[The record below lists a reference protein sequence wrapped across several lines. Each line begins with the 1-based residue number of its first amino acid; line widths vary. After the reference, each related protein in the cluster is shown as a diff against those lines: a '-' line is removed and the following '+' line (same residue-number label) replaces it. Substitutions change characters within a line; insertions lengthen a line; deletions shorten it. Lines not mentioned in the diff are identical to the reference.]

1 MGRLLR
7 AVHIRHLVALLSCT
21 LLAQVQPLRAASS
34 ASFVQAIG
42 NIEPGTAPSLSFNN
56 NTVAGDLIMVG
67 MDFDGTASP
76 SSVSDTQGNTFVEV
90 GSQLTSPE
98 GTGSRVYYAKNI
110 AGGADTVTVHWTVS
124 STNVEIY
131 LAEYSGL
138 DPTNPI
144 DAQAAATGPA
154 GAVSSGNATTTVAGD
169 IIYGYCM
176 ADTAC
181 TVGSGFTARST
192 YDQNLIE
199 DMTAGSPGSYAATAT
214 ANNGW
219 SMQMV
224 ALKPAPRGTGFV
236 QAVGNVEP
244 GTAPSLSF
252 VNNTAAGDL
261 IMVGIDF
268 DGTASPS
275 SISDTQGNTFVQV
288 GSQLTSPEGTGTRVY
303 YAKNIAGGAD
313 TVTVHWSVASA
324 NVEIYLTEYS
334 GLDPTNPIDAQAGA
348 TGAAG
353 AVSSGNRHD
362 DGRWRHHLRLLR
374 GRHGLHRRFG
384 FHGSFDLRSKPD

>member
-1 MGRLLR
+1 M
-7 AVHIRHLVALLSCT
+7 
-21 LLAQVQPLRAASS
+21 
-34 ASFVQAIG
+34 
-42 NIEPGTAPSLSFNN
+42 
-56 NTVAGDLIMVG
+56 
-67 MDFDGTASP
+67 
-76 SSVSDTQGNTFVEV
+76 
-90 GSQLTSPE
+90 
-98 GTGSRVYYAKNI
+98 
-110 AGGADTVTVHWTVS
+110 
-124 STNVEIY
+124 EIY
-131 LAEYSGL
+131 LTEYSGL
-138 DPTNPI
+138 DPNNPI
-144 DAQAAATGPA
+144 DAQAGATGAA

-199 DMTAGSPGSYAATAT
+199 DMTAGSPGSYAATGT

-219 SMQMV
+219 TMQMV
-224 ALKPAPRGTGFV
+224 ALKPAPPGTLPFV

-252 VNNTAAGDL
+252 VNNTVAGDL
-261 IMVGIDF
+261 IMVGMDF

-313 TVTVHWSVASA
+313 TVTVNWSVASA
-324 NVEIYLTEYS
+324 NVEIYLAEYS

-348 TGAAG
+348 TGPAG
-353 AVSSGNRHD
+353 AVSSGNATTTVSGDIIYGYCQGDTACTVGSGFTARSTYD
-362 DGRWRHHLRLLR
+362 QNLIEDMTAGSPGSYAATATANNGWTMQMVALKPASGREHAFCAGGWQR
-374 GRHGLHRRFG
+374 
-384 FHGSFDLRSKPD
+384 